1 MVENIN
7 NLDPFE
13 IVETVK
19 ADKSSRV
26 VLEGRIDHQLPD
38 GNTKTGNLQIEFQNS
53 CVSVTEKTF
62 DQYLQSFFEIE
73 INPEDLVQVIHKDIS
88 EVLGLD
94 ADSLDLYVQIQYKSS
109 HTSKTV
115 TKGQLA

>member
-1 MVENIN
+1 MVEDID

-13 IVETVK
+13 MVETVE
-19 ADKSSRV
+19 ADKSSRII
-26 VLEGRIDHQLPD
+26 LEGRIDHQLPD
-38 GNTKTGNLQIEFQNS
+38 GDTKTGNLQIEFQNS
-53 CVSVTEKTF
+53 SVSVTERTF

-73 INPEDLVQVIHKDIS
+73 INPENLVQVIHRDLS

-94 ADSLDLYVQIQYKSS
+94 AESLDLYVQIQYKSS